1 MYFVYDKL
9 GELRSRSLNIEVI
22 LLMSDGLLQ
31 RLQLVRDLY
40 KSLLYVPLFLLH
52 SFSVQVLT
60 RISEVVSV
68 GVLKIW

>member
-9 GELRSRSLNIEVI
+9 GELRSRSLNIEVL

>member
-9 GELRSRSLNIEVI
+9 GELRSRSLNIRVI